1 MMLGTCHPV
10 ISIFSFPS
18 ESCRKLYGKTDLTK
32 TYLEICREPIP
43 EPELDY
49 LRTEDMFRGIH
60 FVILGTY
67 DHLRETQSSL
77 EKKITENGG
86 NVFSNVD
93 ITNRSKLNFLSHHYC
108 ILPNRNC
115 IDAFIKGQP
124 GKEKAA
130 TKALSNTILG
140 NWIYLNAEFVIACVQ
155 MKSLIDPKG
164 FVFEKYESARAKFKT
179 MKYISM
185 APQLQRQSNPLR
197 HGSLT
202 YHTAM
207 RKYKNTH

>member
-1 MMLGTCHPV
+1 MLRQRLWQV
-10 ISIFSFPS
+10 ICLP
-18 ESCRKLYGKTDLTK
+18 
-32 TYLEICREPIP
+32 LE
-43 EPELDY
+43 
-49 LRTEDMFRGIH
+49 
-60 FVILGTY
+60 
-67 DHLRETQSSL
+67 
-77 EKKITENGG
+77 
-86 NVFSNVD
+86 NVVSNVD
-93 ITNRSKLNFLSHHYC
+93 IINRSKLNFLSHHYC

-115 IDAFIKGQP
+115 IDAFIKGQQ

-155 MKSLIDPKG
+155 KKSLIDPKG
-164 FVFEKYESARAKFKT
+164 YVFEVDESARAKFKT

-207 RKYKNTH
+207 RKYKNALKKATLKRKLDDV